1 MTGPRGY
8 IVVRLVAALTCLAA
22 ASAGCQRETAPISP
36 LIPTAAGAL
45 PLTGD
50 ALSASVPARNP
61 APAAPQGAIVQHERG
76 LCGIWGG
83 FIGYPAYM
91 YGAAYTEVQT
101 PAGLHMVS
109 CTNGP
114 IAAGYAPARTV
125 VVKTVLPPFGECT
138 YRYLAVGKADVVCL
152 SKPR

>member
-1 MTGPRGY
+1 MTGRGFV
-8 IVVRLVAALTCLAA
+8 VVRIVAVLTCLTS
-22 ASAGCQRETAPISP
+22 ASVACQRETAPISP
-36 LIPTAAGAL
+36 LVPTAAGAL
-45 PLTGD
+45 TQTGD
-50 ALSASVPARNP
+50 ALSTSVPARNP
-61 APAAPQGAIVQHERG
+61 DPAAPLGAIVQRDRG

-91 YGAAYTEVQT
+91 YGAAYTEVDT
-101 PAGLHMVS
+101 PSGLHMVS

-138 YRYLAVGKADVVCL
+138 YRYLAIGKADVVCL